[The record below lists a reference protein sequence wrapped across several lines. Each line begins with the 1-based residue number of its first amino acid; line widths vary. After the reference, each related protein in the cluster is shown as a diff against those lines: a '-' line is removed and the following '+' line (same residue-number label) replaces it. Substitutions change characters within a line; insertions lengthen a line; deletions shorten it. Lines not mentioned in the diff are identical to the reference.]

1 MTAASGA
8 LGTGR
13 STGGPAKA
21 ATLAM
26 VWAYACATA
35 IKGTKSIKTRSHG
48 HRCKSRFR
56 LGFDQLRKWICR
68 DLGFGQRAK
77 SPSKSQESCSV
88 DYPTSH
94 ALSTCAIAVF
104 EPVSSNLSL
113 SFSASIRTLPPLI
126 RDFAKLTIS

>member
-35 IKGTKSIKTRSHG
+35 IKGTKSIKTRSHAPLAAITENKG
-48 HRCKSRFR
+48 SPPMSESGQKRKSSVS
-56 LGFDQLRKWICR
+56 LGMSA
-68 DLGFGQRAK
+68 LG
-77 SPSKSQESCSV
+77 V
-88 DYPTSH
+88 
-94 ALSTCAIAVF
+94 
-104 EPVSSNLSL
+104 
-113 SFSASIRTLPPLI
+113 
-126 RDFAKLTIS
+126 

>member
-68 DLGFGQRAK
+68 DLEADLANAQNHPRNRK
-77 SPSKSQESCSV
+77 SRV
-88 DYPTSH
+88 
-94 ALSTCAIAVF
+94 V
-104 EPVSSNLSL
+104 
-113 SFSASIRTLPPLI
+113 
-126 RDFAKLTIS
+126 